1 MSVQPTDIAIFL
13 VSFAAC
19 VYCFVLSKRLKA
31 LQNTKDGL
39 GATITALST
48 SIAQMSSTTQDTR
61 VRVESMATRLAHLIA
76 EADKTCQKLEAT
88 IASVDTAKA
97 SATDEV
103 QTAQMDLY
111 MMMRTV
117 LDQSK
122 ERIGEMTGIMR
133 QMRTMADEVSG
144 TFEPVGTASPA
155 PAPARSRTA

>member
-1 MSVQPTDIAIFL
+1 MSIQPTDIAIFL

-19 VYCFVLSKRLKA
+19 IYCFVLSKRLKA

-76 EADKTCQKLEAT
+76 EAEKTCQKLEAT
-88 IASVDTAKA
+88 IASVDAAKA
-97 SATDEV
+97 NATDEV
-103 QTAQMDLY
+103 HNAQMDLY
-111 MMMRTV
+111 VMMRTV

-122 ERIGEMTGIMR
+122 ERVAEMTGLMR
-133 QMRTMADEVSG
+133 QMRVMSDEAA
-144 TFEPVGTASPA
+144 ASLPA
-155 PAPARSRTA
+155 ASAPLPRSRSA